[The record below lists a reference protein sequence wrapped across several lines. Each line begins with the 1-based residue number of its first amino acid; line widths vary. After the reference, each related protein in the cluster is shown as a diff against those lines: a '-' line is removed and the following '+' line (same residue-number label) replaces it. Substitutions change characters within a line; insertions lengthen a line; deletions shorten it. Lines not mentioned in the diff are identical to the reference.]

1 MAIDVSVEQVGQI
14 SVVTPRGRLDGTTCN
29 DLDTPLSAAIA
40 MSPATVLDMAGLDY
54 VSSAG
59 LRILLKA
66 AKQAKARKVKLVLCA
81 LHPNV
86 REVFDISGFMTIF
99 AITPDRATALTTAG

>member
-1 MAIDVSVEQVGQI
+1 MVMDVSTEQVGEV
-14 SVVTPRGRLDGTTCN
+14 SVITLRGRLDGSTCGELETQTT
-29 DLDTPLSAAIA
+29 SAIA
-40 MSPATVLDMAGLDY
+40 TFPICIIDMAGLDY

-66 AKQAKARKVKLVLCA
+66 AKQAKARQVKLRLCS

-86 REVFDISGFMTIF
+86 QEVFSISGFMTIF
-99 AITPDRATALTTAG
+99 SIFANRDEAISAST